1 MAEAASA
8 PNSSSDSLAH
18 KSGFFRVPGL
28 FVRLSTK
35 GLLDSESIWSPTSP
49 LDSKVFSVLGSTI
62 VSSPRSP
69 GPYWPQPKRLDLDCN
84 RVGLRLV
91 GSLNDESITAS
102 GSSRK
107 LLLGPEMRVNVPS
120 SKTHLHVEENSLQ
133 APVNPC
139 YELNQQE
146 SVLELTLSEPID
158 QYMPNSPHFPSS
170 NSQPMLDD
178 ASDGF
183 ICNQSMNEITQS
195 EEYTC
200 VISRGPDPKTTHI
213 FAIVVCCSC
222 NEKLSEGKD
231 IYIYLGEKAFCSP
244 ECREIFIMEEEPMRD
259 TLSSSKPN
267 YRGDCVFEPINN

>member
-213 FAIVVCCSC
+213 FRDRVLETRTNCSPVEDVEGSPFVAEPSQDLPIYKFCDDIFSVCCSC

-231 IYIYLGEKAFCSP
+231 IYIYL
-244 ECREIFIMEEEPMRD
+244 
-259 TLSSSKPN
+259 
-267 YRGDCVFEPINN
+267 